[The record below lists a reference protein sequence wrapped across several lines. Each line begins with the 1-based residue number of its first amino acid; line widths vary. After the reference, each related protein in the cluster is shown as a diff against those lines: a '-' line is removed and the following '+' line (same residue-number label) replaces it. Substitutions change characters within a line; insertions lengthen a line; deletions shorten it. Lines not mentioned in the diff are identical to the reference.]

1 MGAAG
6 GNGAGPEGGG
16 LSWAYRAGGACR
28 PLPHPAHPRPSESAS
43 VVCRAVLP
51 SLCARFASPD
61 SWPRTRFTTPP
72 SSALSLG
79 VGEGSPRLPLLALQ
93 PQLSPE
99 PGALLITLS
108 GGFL

>member
-1 MGAAG
+1 MGQGRKEGVSRGPTGPGEPAG
-6 GNGAGPEGGG
+6 LCPT
-16 LSWAYRAGGACR
+16 
-28 PLPHPAHPRPSESAS
+28 LPTPCPPESAS

-72 SSALSLG
+72 SSALNLG
-79 VGEGSPRLPLLALQ
+79 VGEGSSRLPLLAPQ

-99 PGALLITLS
+99 PGALLVTLR